1 MNKFILASKSPRRRE
16 LLKQIIPDFDIIDPN
31 IDEAKYNLD
40 ELSFN
45 KAIKVALEYKSSFVL
60 AFDTFIKFKDRIIL
74 KPKDID
80 EAREI
85 LSLLSDNTH
94 EVITYYTI
102 CNLAFRILL
111 TKKVVSYVT
120 FNKLSSKD
128 IETYL
133 KEANPLD
140 KAGGYNILDDSKY
153 HLIKSFEGDINNIAG
168 LPLDEL
174 KKDLLTLDLIND
186 KE

>member
-31 IDEAKYNLD
+31 IDESKYSLD

-45 KAIKVALEYKSSFVL
+45 KAKKVSLEHKSSFVL

-128 IETYL
+128 IENYL

-153 HLIKSFEGDINNIAG
+153 HLIKNFEGDINNIAG
-168 LPLDEL
+168 LPVTSL
-174 KKDLLTLDLIND
+174 KQDLIDLKIID
-186 KE
+186 K